1 MARKTLIKPFKPK
14 FKHVPF
20 RLTVRLVLIFVTIFS
35 MALVGW
41 MLWQVFFTQADPE
54 TVITNSRV
62 ELLQAEL
69 VQGVESYAQESGQ
82 DGIPSSIFP
91 TGDNTPVSGQ

>member
-1 MARKTLIKPFKPK
+1 MARRTLTKPIKPRLR
-14 FKHVPF
+14 HVPF
-20 RLTVRLVLIFVTIFS
+20 RLTVRLILICVTIFS
-35 MALVGW
+35 MVLVGW

-54 TVITNSRV
+54 TVITNDRV

-69 VQGVESYAQESGQ
+69 VQGVETYEQNSGQ